1 MRAVERL
8 AKAGNA
14 FYLFGKVW
22 KSGGVRGMGLLAC
35 WLLSA
40 LWGTAGERG
49 LHLFT
54 LHQYVVQLNELRVS
68 LGLPPLKLNLEL
80 CEAAQTQANEI
91 LICRRVPMW
100 IGRGVA
106 PMHAPCRQVTDS

>member
-8 AKAGNA
+8 AKAGSA

-68 LGLPPLKLNLEL
+68 LGLPPLNVYSLPGMIFVEGLI
-80 CEAAQTQANEI
+80 I
-91 LICRRVPMW
+91 LLLVRPRGLF
-100 IGRGVA
+100 GR
-106 PMHAPCRQVTDS
+106 TT